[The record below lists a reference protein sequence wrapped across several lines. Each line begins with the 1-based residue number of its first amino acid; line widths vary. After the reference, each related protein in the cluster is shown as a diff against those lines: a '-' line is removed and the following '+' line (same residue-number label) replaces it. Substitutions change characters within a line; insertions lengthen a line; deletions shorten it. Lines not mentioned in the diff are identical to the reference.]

1 LIAVKTT
8 FFFLALSLIL
18 GLSLAHGN
26 ETITVNKSFNGRE
39 IKVKVGSTIRVEL
52 EHAGATG
59 YTWEI
64 KDLDKE
70 HLEVASIM
78 TPEPLEKRDIV
89 GGPVKKIW
97 LIRAKTKGKCELKFI
112 YFRPWEGAEKTA
124 DTFVMKVR
132 VL

>member
-1 LIAVKTT
+1 M
-8 FFFLALSLIL
+8 FFFLTLPLIL

-52 EHAGATG
+52 EHAGAAG

-64 KDLDKE
+64 KDLDSE
-70 HLEVASIM
+70 HFEVASIR
-78 TPEPLEKRDIV
+78 TPEPSEKPDLI

-97 LIRAKTKGKCELKFI
+97 LIRAKIKGKCELKFI
-112 YFRPWEGAEKTA
+112 YFRPWEGVEKTV
-124 DTFVMKVR
+124 DTFVMKVH